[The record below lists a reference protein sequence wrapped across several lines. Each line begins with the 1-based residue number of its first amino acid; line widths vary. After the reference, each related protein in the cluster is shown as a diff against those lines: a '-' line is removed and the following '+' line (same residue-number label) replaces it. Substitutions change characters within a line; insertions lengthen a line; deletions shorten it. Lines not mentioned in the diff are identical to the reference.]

1 MKQVLIFHGTCG
13 EDEYYS
19 SDFPSLSNSHWM
31 PWLQKEL
38 LKKGYLAQ
46 TPEILYAFNPTYEK
60 YSAEINRYQLDE
72 ETVLVG
78 HSCGA
83 GFLLRYLSENNVKL
97 KKVILIAPWLD
108 PLREQTTDM
117 FEFKLNQNLV
127 NRSGQL
133 VIYNSSNDDDSIK
146 ESLKII
152 QNEISG
158 FKLKNFKNYGHFCYK
173 DIGPQFPE
181 LLEEVLA

>member
-1 MKQVLIFHGTCG
+1 MKQAIIFHGACN
-13 EDEYYS
+13 EDDYYS
-19 SDFPSLSNSHWM
+19 SEYPSLSNSHWI

-38 LKKGYLAQ
+38 LKKGYLTQ
-46 TPEILYAFNPTYEK
+46 TPEILYAFSPTYER
-60 YSAEINRYQLDE
+60 YLAEINRYQLGE
-72 ETVLVG
+72 ETVLIG

-97 KKVILIAPWLD
+97 KKVILVAPWLD
-108 PLREQTTDM
+108 PSREQTTDM

-133 VIYNSSNDDDSIK
+133 VIYNSTNDDDSIK

-152 QNEISG
+152 QNKISS